1 MPGEQSQGRVQPH
14 DPAETVPQH
23 PQKTVG
29 GHTLVAVLLRRKL
42 RRSAYRRNTPVHR
55 TAANAALTAA
65 KDAYGVRAILPR
77 PEEAVAKGYTAERDG
92 FFRPDNSSTYKAELF
107 RFVPVSRASEGRGF
121 SRFLVSQSISTA
133 SGPPHGEKK

>member
-1 MPGEQSQGRVQPH
+1 MPGEQSQGRVRPH
-14 DPAETVPQH
+14 DPAETAPQH

-29 GHTLVAVLLRRKL
+29 GQTLVAVLLRRKL

-77 PEEAVAKGYTAERDG
+77 PE
-92 FFRPDNSSTYKAELF
+92 
-107 RFVPVSRASEGRGF
+107 GRGLTRNLIKQLRRHAAALF
-121 SRFLVSQSISTA
+121 ENAARQDVPDGAGDLQRDQDTPCTQMRRCGIA
-133 SGPPHGEKK
+133 AALDRPA